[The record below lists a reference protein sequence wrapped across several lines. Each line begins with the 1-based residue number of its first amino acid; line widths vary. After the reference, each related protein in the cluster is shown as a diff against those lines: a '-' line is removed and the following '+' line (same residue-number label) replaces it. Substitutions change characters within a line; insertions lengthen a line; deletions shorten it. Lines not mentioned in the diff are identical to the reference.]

1 MSRSRKRLSVRLGLA
16 VVLFAS
22 GCSSL
27 VTVDVTGG
35 WVANMTWTSG
45 PLAGFSQPFSLD
57 LVQDEKDIAGTVTL
71 VSHSTNTY
79 TIDVTFGRASGS
91 SVEFTASGVNDQ
103 ISPEIPVTFDF
114 DGDAGDTEMSGT
126 GTANIAGAAY
136 NFTWT
141 ATLVAPPVES

>member
-1 MSRSRKRLSVRLGLA
+1 MPSSHKRLLVRLGLA
-16 VVLFAS
+16 IVLFAS

-35 WVANMTWTSG
+35 WVGNMTWTTG
-45 PLAGFSQPFSLD
+45 PATGFASPFSLD
-57 LVQDEKDIAGTVTL
+57 LVQDGKDITGTVTL

-126 GTANIAGAAY
+126 GTANIDGAAY
-136 NFTWT
+136 TFTWT
-141 ATLVAPPVES
+141 ATLVTPPVEE

>member
-1 MSRSRKRLSVRLGLA
+1 
-16 VVLFAS
+16 
-22 GCSSL
+22 
-27 VTVDVTGG
+27 
-35 WVANMTWTSG
+35 MTWTSG
-45 PLAGFSQPFSLD
+45 PLKDFTQPFSLD
-57 LVQDEKDIAGTVTL
+57 LVQDEKDITGTVTL

-141 ATLVAPPVES
+141 ATLVTPPVEE